1 MRGLFALMLCAAAQ
15 MAAAQYPAK
24 PVRILVPFAAG
35 GVTDIVTRVVAQR
48 MSVDSG
54 ASFLVE
60 NKTGASGRISYEAAA
75 KSPPDGY
82 TLGAVDGAYPVLPAI
97 YPNLPWDFN
106 TDLVPITISAQTPF
120 VVVVRADGGIK
131 TLAEFIARAK
141 AAPGKMNYGSAGV
154 GGANHVVTELFKRAA
169 GIDLTHVPFRGMG
182 DAMIGLI
189 GGNVDVIV
197 TAQPTAMSN
206 LKSGKIIPLAVTSVQ
221 RSKVLPNVP
230 TATEAGYPGFVASNW
245 VGLTAPKGT
254 PPEIIN
260 WLHKQVVAAIAA
272 PEVKERLDALGAE
285 PSGIRPDEFALV
297 LRDDAKRW
305 AEVVRAAGIKAE

>member
-1 MRGLFALMLCAAAQ
+1 MRLVLALMLCAAAQ
-15 MAAAQYPAK
+15 TAGAQYPAK
-24 PVRILVPFAAG
+24 PVKILVPFAAG

-48 MSVDSG
+48 LSIDTG

-60 NKTGASGRISYEAAA
+60 NKTGASGRISYEAGA

-82 TLGAVDGAYPVLPAI
+82 TLAAVDGAYPVLPAI
-97 YPNLPWDFN
+97 YPNLPWDYS
-106 TDLVPITISAQTPF
+106 TDLIPITISAQTPF

-131 TLAEFIARAK
+131 TLAEFISRAK
-141 AAPGKMNYGSAGV
+141 AEPGKMNYGSAGV

-221 RSKVLPNVP
+221 RSKVLPAVP
-230 TATEAGYPGFVASNW
+230 TATEAGYPGFVANNW

-254 PPEIIN
+254 PPEVIA
-260 WLHKQVVAAIAA
+260 WLHKQVVAALAA
-272 PEVKERLDALGAE
+272 ADVRERLDALGAE
-285 PSGIRPDEFALV
+285 PSGIRPEEFAVV